1 MHQTFKQ
8 RIILA
13 IAFALLLPTL
23 FFGYFGSQTPGVKA
37 SALFQSP
44 LPTPPNDNF
53 EAAQNVTL
61 DVYSGADLTY
71 ATLQEGEPFSGC
83 AYDSFNQSIW
93 YAYTPTVS
101 GSLLARLESNQWTP
115 IVAIYSGNALNNLAS
130 IQCTSAGNQ
139 ISFQAQA
146 GVTYY
151 FQIGERYSSNSFVN
165 FKLSVTPPPTANF
178 SYYPPPYYS
187 EPSIYD
193 FVQFYDNSYDPGN
206 VGFQSG
212 TWNFGDGTSSTDYYN
227 AYHQYAAD
235 GDYTVGH
242 SITTYDGRTGSTSQI
257 VKIRTRDVYITKMA
271 RPNSAS
277 VGQTKRLIVSVA
289 SKPYAQTVNVALQKS
304 VPGGYQQVGYLEQSI
319 PANRTV
325 DYYFSYTFTP
335 ADAQIGKVTFKAE
348 AAILDGRDALPAD
361 NTFISLP
368 VTVSARGG
376 RSADASADVDD
387 LSQYA
392 TDETSNQ
399 AADGPVL
406 SEAEVQNSETTKD
419 DGQSLYQLYM
429 PLIEQ

>member
-1 MHQTFKQ
+1 MHSSFKQ
-8 RIILA
+8 RMILA
-13 IAFALLLPTL
+13 IAFALVIPAI
-23 FFGYFGSQTPGVKA
+23 FFGYFASQTPSVKA

-53 EAAQNVTL
+53 EAAQPLTL
-61 DVYSGADLTY
+61 DVFSGTDITY
-71 ATLQEGEPFSGC
+71 ATLQEGEPSSCAFGSGT
-83 AYDSFNQSIW
+83 QSIW

-101 GSLLARLESNQWTP
+101 QSLIARLETSGGSS
-115 IVAIYSGNALNNLAS
+115 VVGVYSGTALNNLS
-130 IQCTSAGNQ
+130 PIQCIYSWNQ
-139 ISFQAQA
+139 GSFLAQA

-151 FQIGERYSSNSFVN
+151 FQIVDLYSSNSFVN
-165 FKLSVTPPPTANF
+165 LKLSVTPPPVANF
-178 SYYPPPYYS
+178 SYYPPPYFG

-212 TWNFGDGTSSTDYYN
+212 TWDFGDGSSSSEYN
-227 AYHQYAAD
+227 PYHQYAAD

-242 SITTYDGRTGSTSQI
+242 TITTYDGRTGSTSQV

-289 SKPYAQTVNVALQKS
+289 SKPYAQTVAVYLQKS
-304 VPGGYQQVGYLEQSI
+304 VPGGYQQVAYSEQSI

-325 DYYFSYTFTP
+325 DYYFGYTFTP
-335 ADAQIGKVTFKAE
+335 ADAQLGKVTFRAE
-348 AAILDGRDALPAD
+348 AVMVNGRDAFPAD

-376 RSADASADVDD
+376 KGVDASADSDD
-387 LSQYA
+387 LSQYT

-406 SEAEVQNSETTKD
+406 SESGAQTSETTKEG
-419 DGQSLYQLYM
+419 GQSLYHIYM